1 MTADGVSLPAGLRER
16 VLGASLRSRAV
27 GRPAPDVPELSA
39 AEAFSRAADA
49 FYGLL
54 CALDDDD
61 WSRPALRGLDVQGLV
76 GHLIGVEYDVH
87 RALRGDPEVAG
98 ADHVGS
104 TQAAAERQAGRHPA
118 QTRAEWRRAADATL
132 ELVRAGDLAADV
144 AVHGLRLPVHALL
157 VARAFELWTHENDI
171 RLAAGLPP
179 SVPDAPAL
187 RLMCELAVRLLPYAA
202 ALAGVPGAADVH
214 LVLTG
219 PGGGTWDVAV
229 GGRPPDPVTVSIV
242 TDAVGFCRLAANRVT
257 PGELDVHVTG
267 DPGRAAGVLAAASV
281 LALD

>member
-1 MTADGVSLPAGLRER
+1 MA
-16 VLGASLRSRAV
+16 ASVRARAV

-49 FYGLL
+49 FYGML
-54 CALDDDD
+54 CALGDDD
-61 WSRPALRGLDVQGLV
+61 WARPALRDLDVQGLV
-76 GHLIGVEYDVH
+76 GHLIGVEHDVH
-87 RALRGDPEVAG
+87 RALGGDPEVAG
-98 ADHVGS
+98 ADHVES
-104 TQAAAERQAGRHPA
+104 TQAAADRQAGRHPA

-132 ELVRAGDLAADV
+132 DLVRAADEAAEV
-144 AVHGLRLPVHALL
+144 AMHGLRLPVHALL

-171 RLAAGLPP
+171 RLAAGLPA
-179 SVPDAPAL
+179 SVPDAAAL
-187 RLMCELAVRLLPYAA
+187 RLMCELAVQLLPYAA
-202 ALAGVPGAADVH
+202 ARAGLPEPADVH

-229 GGRPPDPVTVSIV
+229 GGGPPDQVAVAIV
-242 TDAVGFCRLAANRVT
+242 TDAVGFCRLAANRVA

-267 DPGRAAGVLAAASV
+267 DAGRAAGVLAAATV